1 MPISFR
7 HTIPKFILM
16 MKIKRITLVVVFL
29 FLKGNAQIVD
39 TISTTQN
46 QNKIALKQLLIPVTL
61 ITSGAL
67 LVNTKENQQIQ
78 SSVRNTFGNDFHTP
92 VDDYIQLVPVA
103 QIYAGKYLGFKS
115 KNDFVHQTI
124 NIALANAIM
133 CGVVIVLKN
142 TFKEERPD
150 GSNNL
155 SYPSGHTATAFT
167 NASLLFYEYKDAN
180 FWYASSG
187 FLFATATGLLRI
199 ANNKHYA
206 SDVLTGAGIGTAV
219 GLLVSY
225 WHPFQSFNLG
235 KSKKTTALVYPQIG
249 SQVGVGLVV
258 RM

>member
-1 MPISFR
+1 M
-7 HTIPKFILM
+7 TNKLL
-16 MKIKRITLVVVFL
+16 TLVLLVLVF
-29 FLKGNAQIVD
+29 KGNAQIID
-39 TISTTQN
+39 STSIIKQ
-46 QNKIALKQLLIPVTL
+46 QDKLALKHFVVPAVLVTG
-61 ITSGAL
+61 GAL
-67 LVNTKENQQIQ
+67 LLHTQANQNIQ
-78 SSVRNTFGNDFHTP
+78 NDIRNKFGTDFHTS
-92 VDDYIQLVPVA
+92 VDNYIQLAPVA
-103 QIYAGKYLGFKS
+103 QIYAGKYLGFKP

-124 NIALANAIM
+124 NIAVANAIM
-133 CGVVIVLKN
+133 GTVVTVMKHS
-142 TFKEERPD
+142 FKEERPD

-187 FLFATATGLLRI
+187 FLFATATGVLRI

-225 WHPFQSFNLG
+225 WHPFQSFSID

-249 SQVGVGLVV
+249 NQIGLGLVV
-258 RM
+258 QTR